1 MKATDLRAK
10 SADELQAEVLR
21 LQKEHFALRMQRASG
36 QLGQSHLFQTLH
48 DTPNSQSL
56 QMWQQQS
63 IKKVCLN
70 LMHLDYCRQKG
81 PTQKQIS
88 PIKNEK

>member
-36 QLGQSHLFQTLH
+36 QLGQPHLLKEVRRDLARVKTIMKEAS
-48 DTPNSQSL
+48 D
-56 QMWQQQS
+56 
-63 IKKVCLN
+63 V
-70 LMHLDYCRQKG
+70 
-81 PTQKQIS
+81 
-88 PIKNEK
+88 

>member
-36 QLGQSHLFQTLH
+36 QLGQSHLLKEVRRDLARVKTIMKEA
-48 DTPNSQSL
+48 SE
-56 QMWQQQS
+56 
-63 IKKVCLN
+63 V
-70 LMHLDYCRQKG
+70 
-81 PTQKQIS
+81 
-88 PIKNEK
+88 

>member
-36 QLGQSHLFQTLH
+36 QLGQSHLLREVRRDLARVKTIMKEAS
-48 DTPNSQSL
+48 D
-56 QMWQQQS
+56 
-63 IKKVCLN
+63 V
-70 LMHLDYCRQKG
+70 
-81 PTQKQIS
+81 
-88 PIKNEK
+88 